1 VLLKLNIQYIFLIE
15 TNTQISF
22 HENEEKVKKSQS
34 SDLLEIVIPFLIA
47 GFGMVFAGLIFKRVQ
62 VGK

>member
-1 VLLKLNIQYIFLIE
+1 MLLKLNIQYIFLIE